1 MNNYWNIPSTVE
13 ELFSAGE
20 ASYSITDAEYP
31 GCNSYGMDLFV
42 SCVEGLEQ
50 HITDH
55 FGTQILVY
63 KDGVN
68 LQIDSGGLGDFHLH
82 GFDVTIV
89 EE

>member
-1 MNNYWNIPSTVE
+1 MNHWNIPANVS
-13 ELFSAGE
+13 ELFAAGE
-20 ASYSITDAEYP
+20 AYYSITDPDFP
-31 GCNSYGMDLFV
+31 GDNNYGMSLFID
-42 SCVEGLEQ
+42 CVEGIESY
-50 HITDH
+50 ITDH
-55 FGTQILVY
+55 FGTQILLY